1 MQVMN
6 MTKSVSEDFEIH
18 ILDEDLNF
26 FVQNDLLLIA
36 EIFENFR
43 DIGFIS
49 FQYKYCHGKQLWKM

>member
-43 DIGFIS
+43 DIRLIS

>member
-43 DIGFIS
+43 DIGLIS
-49 FQYKYCHGKQLWKM
+49 FQYKYCHV

>member
-43 DIGFIS
+43 DIGLIS
-49 FQYKYCHGKQLWKM
+49 FQYKYCHGKQL

>member
-43 DIGFIS
+43 DIGLVS
-49 FQYKYCHGKQLWKM
+49 FQYKYSHGKHLWKM